1 LQAPSL
7 KTWGENPAANVA
19 AAQKL
24 LAHRARM
31 NGLATLGQYEASLE
45 AA

>member
-1 LQAPSL
+1 
-7 KTWGENPAANVA
+7 V
-19 AAQKL
+19 AQKR

-31 NGLATLGQYEASLE
+31 NGLAALGEYDASLE

>member
-1 LQAPSL
+1 L
-7 KTWGENPAANVA
+7 KIWGENPSANVA
-19 AAQKL
+19 AAQKM

-31 NGLATLGQYEASLE
+31 NGLAAMGQYEESLE